1 MLGAAAMTSADSQT
15 LVYVSDAS
23 PGITRRRRGKAFS
36 YRDASGNVVRDEAT
50 LERIRRLA
58 IPPAY
63 ESVWICPLANGH
75 LQATGRDARGRKQY
89 RYHPAWRRDR
99 DERKYERLA
108 AFGRAL
114 PRIRARIA
122 RDLSSRDA
130 RSPTREIVLATM
142 VRLLDLTCIRVG
154 SKRYART
161 NGSYGL
167 TTLRSRHVKLSRE
180 ALRLSFSGKGGIR
193 HEVAL
198 DDPRIARVIR
208 RLQDLPGQELFQY
221 LDDEGSRHTIGS
233 SELNDYLERIAGDRF
248 TAKDFRTWH
257 GTVTA
262 LEWTCEA
269 LDVSVQGALE
279 RRAACRPVINDAE
292 PGYSITRM
300 LEEVARRLGNTPAVC
315 RNAYIHPGVLELGT
329 RLAKNEPACQHLW
342 ECLAESRTSPRGLLA
357 AERRLLAFL
366 DSNVTENGSGKPW
379 AKRAGRKR
387 ATGCKAPES
396 GTPIA
401 QAVQP

>member
-1 MLGAAAMTSADSQT
+1 MKSADSQA

-23 PGITRRRRGKAFS
+23 PGITRQRRGKTFI
-36 YRDASGNVVRDEAT
+36 YRDAAGHLVRDEAT

-63 ESVWICPLANGH
+63 GSVWICPLANGH

-89 RYHPAWRRDR
+89 RYHPGWRRDR

-114 PRIRARIA
+114 PRIRARLS
-122 RDLSSRDA
+122 RDLSDRGA
-130 RSPTREIVLATM
+130 RTPTREIVLATM

-154 SKRYART
+154 SKRYARS

-167 TTLRSRHVKLSRE
+167 TTLRSRHVKLTRE
-180 ALRLSFSGKGGIR
+180 TLRLSFAGKGGIR

-221 LDDEGSRHTIGS
+221 LDDEGLRHTIGS

-262 LEWTCEA
+262 LDWTCEA
-269 LDVSVQGALE
+269 LEATGTGQRERQGAC
-279 RRAACRPVINDAE
+279 RRNIDDGE
-292 PGYSITRM
+292 PGYSVTRM

-315 RNAYIHPGVLELGT
+315 RNAYIHPDVLDLGA
-329 RLAKNEPACQHLW
+329 RLAKDEQACQRLW
-342 ECLAESRTSPRGLLA
+342 ERFAKKRTGPRGLLA

-366 DSNVTENGSGKPW
+366 QSNRMENGIGTPG
-379 AKRAGRKR
+379 AKSARRKR
-387 ATGCKAPES
+387 ASRRKTNA
-396 GTPIA
+396 GTSVA
-401 QAVQP
+401 HAV